1 MRNTGLSVIA
11 LVCAIAGV
19 DVSADNVGMQS
30 AKQEINNME
39 TLTLTQEWDK
49 IFPKSNNV
57 EHKKVTFVN
66 RYGITLAADMYYPK
80 NEIGRAHV

>member
-30 AKQEINNME
+30 AKQEINNMAVSY
-39 TLTLTQEWDK
+39 THL
-49 IFPKSNNV
+49 
-57 EHKKVTFVN
+57 
-66 RYGITLAADMYYPK
+66 
-80 NEIGRAHV
+80 RAHET